1 MAFQSG
7 QTSEFTTPSHPLG
20 FDNCPTCGQEIP
32 LDNYEEIGGRI
43 AARERD
49 RVSAITAEVEKVYAI
64 EKASAEAKAKADL
77 ESERQQSAVREAR
90 VRKEAQQAAE
100 KQINDKM
107 EEVQKER
114 QTLVGGWQQ
123 KINEAELKQKTAEQ
137 TEARLQAEMEDLRR
151 TSAKS
156 LETMAAQAE
165 QRETEIRNE
174 AKLSAE
180 KSVAKRIADLEAAQR
195 ESEAKA
201 QVTAQKA
208 EASRI
213 EADQKEVALQ
223 LQLKKLREANEA
235 EIDQLRKDAAKDAE
249 QIKKTAIEAAELRVC
264 DTLAAQKKLIAE
276 ANTKAREAEEHTA
289 KVQRDLIEQREVMEK
304 SKDDAINAEKAK
316 SFEDKNK
323 LLTQVSDL
331 KRALENKTNEELGE
345 GAEVDIFEALKAEFD
360 EEGDKIERIK
370 KGTPGADIRH
380 IVKYRGQK
388 CGTILYDS
396 KNHKQWRTEHAD
408 KLRIDK
414 LADKAEHAILSTH
427 KFPRDT
433 RQLDYRDGIL
443 LANPARV
450 VTMAT
455 ILRQHLLQL
464 HNLRLSQTERESK
477 TAALYKFI
485 TSSQCKD
492 LLDRIDQRAA
502 ALLGL
507 LEEEIKSHQKKWKD
521 QGVTI
526 RAIQKAKVDLACE
539 IDSIIGAST
548 TDNEMSEAS

>member
-1 MAFQSG
+1 MALQSSQASG
-7 QTSEFTTPSHPLG
+7 FTEPSQPLG

-32 LDNYEEIGGRI
+32 LDKYEEIGGRI

-49 RVSAITAEVEKVYAI
+49 RVSAITAEVEKIYAI
-64 EKASAEAKAKADL
+64 EKASAEARAKADL
-77 ESERQQSAVREAR
+77 ESERQQSAAREVR
-90 VRKEAQQAAE
+90 VRREAQQAAD
-100 KQINDKM
+100 KRISDKM
-107 EEVQKER
+107 EEVQQER
-114 QTLVGGWQQ
+114 QKLVGGWQQ
-123 KINEAELKQKTAEQ
+123 KISDAESKQKAAEQ
-137 TEARLQAEMEDLRR
+137 TETRLQSEMEELRR

-165 QRETEIRNE
+165 QREIEIRNE

-180 KSVAKRIADLEAAQR
+180 SSVAKRIADLEAAQR

-201 QVTAQKA
+201 QATVQKA

-213 EADQKEVALQ
+213 DAEQKEIALQ
-223 LQLKKLREANEA
+223 LQLTQLRETNEA
-235 EIDQLRKDAAKDAE
+235 EIEQLRKDAAKDAE
-249 QIKKTAIEAAELRVC
+249 RIQKVAIEAAELRVC
-264 DTLAAQKKLIAE
+264 DTVEAQKKLIAE
-276 ANTKAREAEEHTA
+276 ANTKAREAQEQVAEVH
-289 KVQRDLIEQREVMEK
+289 RDLIEQREIMEK
-304 SKDDAINAEKAK
+304 SKEAAVNVEKAR

-345 GAEVDIFEALKAEFD
+345 GAEVDIFEALKAEFT
-360 EEGDKIERIK
+360 EEDDRIERIK

-380 IVKYRGQK
+380 IVIHRGQK

-396 KNHKQWRTEHAD
+396 KNHKQWRSEHAD
-408 KLRIDK
+408 KLRRDQ
-414 LADKAEHAILSTH
+414 LADKAEHAMLSTH

-464 HNLRLSQTERESK
+464 HSLRLSQTERESK
-477 TAALYKFI
+477 TAALYEFI

-492 LLDRIDQRAA
+492 LLDRIDQRA
-502 ALLGL
+502 GC
-507 LEEEIKSHQKKWKD
+507 I
-521 QGVTI
+521 T
-526 RAIQKAKVDLACE
+526 
-539 IDSIIGAST
+539 
-548 TDNEMSEAS
+548 